1 MFFIGEPYYKILC
14 GGKQVD
20 KKPQI
25 GKYLAVGIILMFVG
39 TSILPAGAKPILT
52 TANTVPHPGNFFGL
66 KSNIDITWD
75 ANETKEPIIP
85 RGCSRTVTLNAL
97 IGVTWGVFGRL
108 IQHLLSGKQVIILV
122 SVIDEP
128 EWSTATLSQKTLT
141 YTIPPPNEN
150 DYSVLHTCLT
160 VAVAENAPAFKV
172 FPVTIQ
178 ATVEPLHCFFGVFT
192 VLQGTT
198 KIVNVTFSVAYKPLL
213 GFVFPETDIIE
224 APPQIQVELPIG
236 IENMGNGRTIVENEI
251 LDYPNDWIVA
261 LPSQVIL
268 DVGEYKEINL
278 SIIAPLNFSGVET
291 ITLGFTPHSYENYSL
306 VGSLTVIN
314 VLAFYNP
321 P

>member
-1 MFFIGEPYYKILC
+1 M
-14 GGKQVD
+14 D
-20 KKPQI
+20 KKPLI

-39 TSILPAGAKPILT
+39 TSILPA
-52 TANTVPHPGNFFGL
+52 TATPLHQTENKISHPWGFFGL
-66 KSNIDITWD
+66 SSSITITWD
-75 ANETKEPIIP
+75 ANETKEPLIP
-85 RGCSRTVTLNAL
+85 RGCTRTVTLNTLFRIAE
-97 IGVTWGVFGRL
+97 GVFGRL
-108 IQHLLSGKQVIILV
+108 IHNLLNGKQVTIQV
-122 SVIDEP
+122 SVVETP
-128 EWSTATLSQKTLT
+128 EWSSAALSQE
-141 YTIPPPNEN
+141 TITCTIVRNEN
-150 DYSVLHTCLT
+150 DYSMLHTSLT
-160 VAVAENAPAFKV
+160 VAVDENAPAFEL

-178 ATVEPLHCFFGVFT
+178 ATVEPLHGPFGVFT
-192 VLQGTT
+192 VLQGTP

-224 APPQIQVELPIG
+224 TPPQIQVELPIG
-236 IENMGNGRTIVENEI
+236 IENKGNGRTTVENEI

-278 SIIAPLNFSGVET
+278 SIIAPLNFSGVEA

-306 VGSLTVIN
+306 VGSLTVVT